1 MGNCFVSKPP
11 STREPSSSKEKAHES
26 NELKVDV

>member
-11 STREPSSSKEKAHES
+11 STREPSASRDKALDS